1 MVHFPRSP
9 LKPNNPRLAAR
20 DELTELTFKFK
31 RRIDMRKIFSLAL
44 FALAITSTASAW
56 GADNSLGTWTA
67 NIPKCEYTPAPWPVK
82 SLSVTREAE
91 SGGVKVTNT
100 GMRTDG
106 SAINASY
113 TAKYDGS
120 WSEVT
125 GEGAPYDSISVKQID
140 ANTFTYQAKNSKTKY
155 RASGRVV
162 ISGDGKT
169 MTTTASGVD
178 ADGKPMT
185 LKLIYDKQ

>member
-1 MVHFPRSP
+1 
-9 LKPNNPRLAAR
+9 
-20 DELTELTFKFK
+20 
-31 RRIDMRKIFSLAL
+31 MRKIFSLAL
-44 FALAITSTASAW
+44 LALAITTTVSAW
-56 GADNSLGTWTA
+56 GADNSLGTWIA
-67 NIPKCEYTPAPWPVK
+67 NIGKCKYTPAPWPVK
-82 SLSVTREAE
+82 SLTVTREAAP
-91 SGGVKVTNT
+91 GGVKVTNT

-113 TAKYDGS
+113 NAKYDGS
-120 WSEVT
+120 SSEVT
-125 GEGAPYDSISVKQID
+125 GEGSPYDSISVKQAD
-140 ANTFTYQAKNSKTKY
+140 ANTFTYAAKNSKTKY

-185 LKLIYDKQ
+185 LKLVYDKQ

>member
-1 MVHFPRSP
+1 
-9 LKPNNPRLAAR
+9 
-20 DELTELTFKFK
+20 
-31 RRIDMRKIFSLAL
+31 MRKIFTLAL
-44 FALAITSTASAW
+44 FAALATSITASAW

-67 NIPKCEYTPAPWPVK
+67 NVAKCKYTPAPWPVK
-82 SLSVTREAE
+82 SLTVTREAA
-91 SGGVKVTNT
+91 SDGVKVTNS

-106 SAINASY
+106 AAINTSY

-120 WSEVT
+120 SSEVT
-125 GEGAPYDSISVKQID
+125 GEGAPYDSIAVKQVD
-140 ANTFTYQAKNSKTKY
+140 ANTFSYEANNSKTKY

-162 ISGDGKT
+162 ISSDGKT

-185 LKLIYDKQ
+185 LELVYDKQ